1 MSTIW
6 TNPQTFGLMHELY
19 KPVDSGPKADHAS
32 VKSLSKALGILDTV
46 AEAEHPLLVSEI
58 AFRTE
63 LPRPTAHRLIQT
75 LITAGYLD
83 QDPLDGRVSVGYS
96 VLQLAGALLDR
107 NRLRLEALP
116 HLQDLALKSGER
128 VNLGILH
135 KQRLLYLAGVEK
147 PSLPTIYSRF
157 GRTAPAHCCSLGKA
171 ILAYLPQPELQAFLA
186 GAKLTRMTPH
196 TISNVRQFAKELA
209 RIRELGYAIDSEE
222 HMKGTFCVAAPIF
235 NARNHPVAAIGLSG
249 RTLKPLVGEV
259 ATLRHTAEIIS
270 HVL

>member
-1 MSTIW
+1 
-6 TNPQTFGLMHELY
+6 MHDLY
-19 KPVDSGPKADHAS
+19 KATTDGTKPDHAT
-32 VKSLSKALGILDTV
+32 VKSLRKALAILDTV

-58 AFRTE
+58 AFRAG
-63 LPRPTAHRLIQT
+63 LPRPTTHRLIQT
-75 LITAGYLD
+75 LIAVGYLN

-171 ILAYLPQPELQAFLA
+171 ILAYLLETELQAFLA
-186 GAKLTRMTPH
+186 GAKLTAMTPN
-196 TISNVRQFAKELA
+196 TISNVRQFTKELA
-209 RIRELGYAIDSEE
+209 RIRTMGYAIDSEE
-222 HMKGTFCVAAPIF
+222 HMLGSFCVAAPIF
-235 NARNHPVAAIGLSG
+235 DARNRPVAAIGLSG
-249 RTLKPLVGEV
+249 RALEPLVAEV
-259 ATLRHTAEIIS
+259 ETLRHTAEIIS